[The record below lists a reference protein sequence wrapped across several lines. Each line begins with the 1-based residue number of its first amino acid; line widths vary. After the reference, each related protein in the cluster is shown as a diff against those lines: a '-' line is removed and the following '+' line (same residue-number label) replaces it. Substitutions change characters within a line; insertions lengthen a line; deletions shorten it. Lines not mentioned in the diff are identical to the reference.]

1 MNAKPGVQ
9 FVDTNVLVYAYDLAA
24 GNKHQL
30 AKELFGSLWEEHSG
44 CLSVQVL
51 QEFYINITRRV
62 PRPLAPEKAAEIIQD
77 LMAWKV
83 YAPQAGDVLAAIN
96 LQRHYRLSFWDA
108 MIIQS
113 AAAAGCQ
120 TIWSEDLSD
129 SRIYAGLDVRNP
141 FSVR

>member
-1 MNAKPGVQ
+1 
-9 FVDTNVLVYAYDLAA
+9 
-24 GNKHQL
+24 
-30 AKELFGSLWEEHSG
+30 
-44 CLSVQVL
+44 LSVQVL